1 MQSQEGPRSAA
12 ALGHQRDAPTPR
24 GHRPTGISLQGDIG
38 PLKRARWRPD
48 AIRHP
53 DGKEEHSAELGVA
66 VTLSCASKP
75 FWRPAQEAPRAL
87 ECECRRRRAADT
99 SCSRPDSPPAREAYP
114 SVRSGAKSSSA
125 PRQWRWLECPGAAC
139 PGDEYWHSH
148 GLQAYDGRG
157 ATFVTI
163 GSGSAPRA
171 APPARAWGTG
181 ARTRTRRR
189 STSPMQHEPEARR

>member
-66 VTLSCASKP
+66 VTLSCVSKP
-75 FWRPAQEAPRAL
+75 FWRPAQAGAASPRVRMPPKAARRHQLLEARLAACTRGVPVRAL
-87 ECECRRRRAADT
+87 GSEVLLGSPAMALAGVSGGCVSRRRVLALTWPPGIRWPRRDVRHNRIGLGTPCGTSRASMGHGSQDPNTPTINVAD
-99 SCSRPDSPPAREAYP
+99 
-114 SVRSGAKSSSA
+114 
-125 PRQWRWLECPGAAC
+125 
-139 PGDEYWHSH
+139 
-148 GLQAYDGRG
+148 
-157 ATFVTI
+157 AT
-163 GSGSAPRA
+163 
-171 APPARAWGTG
+171 
-181 ARTRTRRR
+181 
-189 STSPMQHEPEARR
+189 